1 LGTEYNHQVSPR
13 HFRPIRLS
21 RRPEPFDSEDFI
33 YELKI
38 DGFRAFA
45 HLENGKGE
53 LVSRNGNTFHGFAE
67 LATWLADN
75 LKVESSVLDGEIAC
89 IDGEGRP
96 IFKDLLFRK
105 SACIYVA
112 FDLLYLNGKDLRT
125 LPLIERKRQLRKLL
139 SRKRSRILY
148 LDHVEND
155 GKLLFEQ
162 IVKMDLEGMV
172 CKRKSSPYRATEK
185 PSPYWIKVKNRR
197 YSQLEGRE
205 ELFER

>member
-1 LGTEYNHQVSPR
+1 M
-13 HFRPIRLS
+13 RLS
-21 RRPEPFDSEDFI
+21 RRPEPFDSDEYL

-38 DGFRAFA
+38 DGFRALA
-45 HLENGKGE
+45 RIADGKGD
-53 LVSRNGNTFHGFAE
+53 LISRNGNVFRGFAE
-67 LATWLADN
+67 LATWITEH
-75 LKVESSVLDGEIAC
+75 LKVEDAVLDGEIAC

-105 SACIYVA
+105 STCLFVA
-112 FDLLYLNGKDLRT
+112 FDLLYLDGKDLRM

-139 SRKRSRILY
+139 GRRRSRILY

-162 IVKMDLEGMV
+162 IVKLDLEGMV

-185 PSPYWIKVKNRR
+185 PSPYWIKVKNPR
-197 YSQLEGRE
+197 YSQLERRE
-205 ELFER
+205 ELFEPRSPHHSGL

>member
-1 LGTEYNHQVSPR
+1 MLPR
-13 HFRPIRLS
+13 ISPIRLS
-21 RRPEPFDSEDFI
+21 RRSEPFDSDEYL

-38 DGFRAFA
+38 DGFRALA
-45 HLENGKGE
+45 HISDGSGE
-53 LVSRNGNTFHGFAE
+53 LISRNGNVFRGFAE
-67 LATWLADN
+67 LATWIAEH
-75 LKVESSVLDGEIAC
+75 LKVEDAVLDGEIAC
-89 IDGEGRP
+89 INGEGRP
-96 IFKDLLFRK
+96 IFKDLLFRQ
-105 SACIYVA
+105 SACLFVA

-185 PSPYWIKVKNRR
+185 PSSHWIKVKNPR
-197 YSQLEGRE
+197 YSQNEGRE